1 MCNLLFML
9 QNNLVTQFPHHPPVT
24 VNVSPSAIP
33 QDELLGWTNKN
44 SSPPTISDVALW
56 DQSLTWDCLSS
67 KSCITT
73 DGTTTEGSNQEE
85 DVGFG
90 RGCPDISI
98 VSCHPTTRVDVI
110 PASYAAWLY
119 QYLMV

>member
-1 MCNLLFML
+1 MFNLLFML

-67 KSCITT
+67 KSPITN
-73 DGTTTEGSNQEE
+73 DGTTAEGSNQEE
-85 DVGFG
+85 DVGF
-90 RGCPDISI
+90 
-98 VSCHPTTRVDVI
+98 
-110 PASYAAWLY
+110 
-119 QYLMV
+119 